1 MQIIIDDLSGQQ
13 IADFLEE
20 HIEDMK
26 STSPP
31 QSKHALDLEGLRK
44 SDITFWTMWEDN
56 QLVGCGAIKE
66 LSPDHGEIKSMRTS
80 AKLRGNGLASRMLTH
95 IINEAEKRG
104 YQRLSL
110 ETGSMEFF
118 IPAVN
123 LYKKFGFEI
132 CQPFANYKEDP
143 NSIFMSKV
151 L

>member
-31 QSKHALDLEGLRK
+31 QSKHALDIKGLQQPE
-44 SDITFWTMWEDN
+44 ITFWTMWEDN
-56 QLVGCGAIKE
+56 ELVGCGAIKE

-80 AKLRGNGLASRMLTH
+80 AKLRGNGLASKMLIH
-95 IINEAEKRG
+95 IINQAEKRG

-118 IPAVN
+118 VPAVN

-132 CQPFANYKEDP
+132 CEPFANYKEDP